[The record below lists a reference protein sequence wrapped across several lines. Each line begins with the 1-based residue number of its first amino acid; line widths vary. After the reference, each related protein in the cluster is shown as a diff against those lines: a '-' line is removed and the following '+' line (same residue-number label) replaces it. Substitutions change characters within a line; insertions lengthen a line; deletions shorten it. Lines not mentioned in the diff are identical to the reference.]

1 MGFKRL
7 LRGLKRFRIQ
17 VTLRILLIA
26 VSIVAFT
33 LFLLPLPLYVTIAIA
48 AAVII
53 YQVILLIR
61 YVETTYRHLDR
72 FLLSITYDDFSRS
85 VSKEALGPSFEHLF
99 TTFNEILDKF
109 RISRSEK
116 EEQYH
121 YLQTVVQHVGIGLIV
136 FKQDG
141 TVDLINNAAKRLLK
155 TSNLTHIH
163 ALGSFSQPLVDSLVS
178 LKSGGSALVKIENEE
193 MELALHAAVFQLKRN
208 WYTLVSLQNI
218 QSELQEKEMEAW
230 QKLIRVLTHEI
241 MNSMTPI
248 SSMAQTISG
257 ILESLKTN
265 QPDAASGITLDS
277 ENLSDISEALK
288 TIHKRSLGLTDFV
301 NTYRN
306 LTLIPAPHFKLFAVE
321 ELFSRVE
328 KLMEQRFRENNIRFS
343 SEISPESLEITA
355 DPGLIEQVLINLVL
369 NAVDALSEKTGPPER
384 LLRLHAC
391 QNETGRIMIRV
402 IDNGPGIIDEARK
415 KLFIPFFTTKK
426 KGSGIGLSLSRQI
439 MKLHKGSISVE
450 SEPGVETVF
459 TLKF

>member
-265 QPDAASGITLDS
+265 QPDAYSGINLDS